1 MIAPRQSMYLWYAK
15 GKVERARHGNSPT
28 CQFDYTRNI
37 ELKADGIME
46 SKQAVGALA
55 ALAQES
61 RLAAYR
67 LLVQAGPGGLA
78 ASRIA
83 EALGMPPSSLS
94 FHLKELSNANL
105 IVPRHEGRF
114 VIYAAQF
121 DTMNALLGFLT
132 KNCCGGAPC
141 SLNGSPVCEP
151 GASTPS
157 KRNPT

>member
-1 MIAPRQSMYLWYAK
+1 MS
-15 GKVERARHGNSPT
+15 EHGMVASAHPSIRL
-28 CQFDYTRNI
+28 YWKYRI
-37 ELKADGIME
+37 ETGEIME
-46 SKQAVGALA
+46 NKHAVLALA

-61 RLAAYR
+61 RLAAFR
-67 LLVQAGPGGLA
+67 LLVQAGPQGLA

-83 EALGMPPSSLS
+83 EALAMPPSSLS

-105 IVPRHEGRF
+105 IVPRQEGRF

-132 KNCCGGAPC
+132 ENCCGGAPC
-141 SLNGSPVCEP
+141 SPASDAACQP